1 MSSLM
6 QPRRRLDRRDIM
18 RLMQRRK
25 WNEFAQTR
33 DDRRIDQDGGGK
45 TASTMDHM
53 VPRGAQMICGELL
66 FEPFQ
71 QGGKRRLMR
80 FCLAKI

>member
-1 MSSLM
+1 M

-45 TASTMDHM
+45 TASAMDQPP
-53 VPRGAQMICGELL
+53 VSRGA
-66 FEPFQ
+66 
-71 QGGKRRLMR
+71 
-80 FCLAKI
+80 

>member
-18 RLMQRRK
+18 RLVQLRK

-45 TASTMDHM
+45 TLPPWTTRCPAA
-53 VPRGAQMICGELL
+53 P
-66 FEPFQ
+66 
-71 QGGKRRLMR
+71 K
-80 FCLAKI
+80 

>member
-6 QPRRRLDRRDIM
+6 QPRQRLDRRDIM
-18 RLMQRRK
+18 WLMQRRK

-45 TASTMDHM
+45 TASAMDQPP
-53 VPRGAQMICGELL
+53 VSRGAQIILW
-66 FEPFQ
+66 
-71 QGGKRRLMR
+71 
-80 FCLAKI
+80 